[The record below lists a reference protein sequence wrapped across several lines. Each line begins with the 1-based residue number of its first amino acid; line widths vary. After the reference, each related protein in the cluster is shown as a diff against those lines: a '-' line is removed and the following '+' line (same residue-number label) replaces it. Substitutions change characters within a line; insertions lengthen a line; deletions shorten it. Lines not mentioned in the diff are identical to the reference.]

1 MISAFRKIRRQLM
14 SQNRFS
20 KYLLYAIG
28 EIVLVVVGILLALQ
42 INSWNQDRL
51 DRKAEKSISSE
62 LAMEFQ
68 KNADLIQ
75 ERLSE
80 IRVSTKACIEIM
92 NIMENEVLTDQPRQ
106 LDSLLYL
113 TIEYSNFN
121 PSTNT
126 LEEIYQVGNFSILTN
141 KELKNALFEW
151 SRELQNYTD
160 IYDIYEKYIEEV
172 ILPYY
177 TEHIALKNVDKYSP
191 MAWKKDSRFD
201 SGYDYI
207 FNDRSF
213 ESLIDNNLYH
223 LARLEEHYQTLDG
236 IVKIILEETQ

>member
-1 MISAFRKIRRQLM
+1 MQE
-14 SQNRFS
+14 NRFS
-20 KYLLYAIG
+20 KYLLYALGDIL
-28 EIVLVVVGILLALQ
+28 LVVIGILLALQ
-42 INSWNQDRL
+42 INSWKQDRL
-51 DRKAEKSISSE
+51 DKKAEKSISSE

-75 ERLSE
+75 EQLNE

-92 NIMENEVLTDQPRQ
+92 SIMEHEVLTDQPRN

-126 LEEIYQVGNFSILTN
+126 LEEIYQLGNFSILTN
-141 KELKNALFEW
+141 KSLKNALFEW
-151 SRELQNYTD
+151 SREFQNYRD

-177 TEHIALKNVDKYSP
+177 TEHIALKNVDKFSP
-191 MAWKKDSRFD
+191 MAWKKDSRFN
-201 SGYDYI
+201 SGYADI

-236 IVKIILEETQ
+236 IVKIILQETR